1 MLEARP
7 MNLVFRMDKVICTP
21 EGNLNNCRP
30 IENIV
35 EFMQWLKNSNRH
47 ITIWCEREL
56 TAENKYITETWL
68 ALHQVPYDRLLFDRP
83 KEPVFVSETPSH
95 AKYYPTIEDNDII
108 AMLFEEWKDD
118 VRAEYVRE
126 MKNE

>member
-1 MLEARP
+1 MLEAQP
-7 MNLVFRMDKVICTP
+7 MNLVFNIDGIICSP
-21 EGNLNNCRP
+21 HEDHNHCKP

-35 EFMQWLKNSNRH
+35 EFMQWVKTKNHH

-56 TAENKYITETWL
+56 TAENKYVTEQWL
-68 ALHQVPYDRLLFDRP
+68 TLEQIPYNRLLFDRP

-95 AKYYPTIEDNDII
+95 AKYYPTIEDNDIV

-118 VRAEYVRE
+118 ARAEYVRE
-126 MKNE
+126 MKK